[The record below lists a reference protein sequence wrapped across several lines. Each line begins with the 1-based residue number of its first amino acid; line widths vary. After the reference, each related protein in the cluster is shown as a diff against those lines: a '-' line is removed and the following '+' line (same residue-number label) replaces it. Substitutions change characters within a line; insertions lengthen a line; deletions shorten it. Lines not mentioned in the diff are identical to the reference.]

1 MSLRP
6 AALIPLTVGALLLAG
21 CGHPPDAD
29 PRLVDPVVDIAT
41 VRPDLSTTQTFSGVV
56 AARVQ
61 SDLGFRVSGKVIQR
75 LVDVGQRVHKGQPLM
90 RIDPIDL
97 NLAITNQKG
106 AVASAKAKWVQAQ
119 ADEARLGNLVAAGAI
134 SAMAYDQAVSA
145 LNSAKAQMD
154 AAQAQADVASNASQ
168 YAELKADVDGLVVN
182 TDAEPGQVVVAGQ
195 TVVQLAKDGAREAA
209 VELPET
215 IRPALDSVAQA
226 SLYGRDG
233 KTAPAH
239 LRELSQAANAL
250 TRTYS
255 ARFVLGNVLKD
266 APLGATVKVT
276 LQTRASD
283 EKTAFTIPLGALRNA
298 GDQYSVWRIDTASMT
313 VQDRAVQV
321 RSISV
326 ETATVT
332 GDLQPG
338 DTVVALG
345 AHLLHDHQKIRL
357 GNELAVTP

>member
-6 AALIPLTVGALLLAG
+6 SALMFLTVGALLLTG
-21 CGHPPDAD
+21 CGHPSEAD
-29 PRLVDPVVDIAT
+29 PRLVDPIVDTAT
-41 VRPDLSTTQTFSGVV
+41 VRPDSSTTQTFSGVV

-75 LVDVGQRVHKGQPLM
+75 LVDVGQRVQKGQPLM

-106 AVASAKAKWVQAQ
+106 AVASAKAKFVQAQ
-119 ADEARLGNLVAAGAI
+119 ADEARLRSLVAAGAI

-145 LNSAKAQMD
+145 LSSAKAQVE

-168 YAELKADVDGLVVN
+168 YAELKADVNGLVVN
-182 TDAEPGQVVVAGQ
+182 TAAEPGQVVSAGQ

-215 IRPALDSVAQA
+215 IRPGLESVARA
-226 SLYGRDG
+226 SLYGSTHQSASA
-233 KTAPAH
+233 K
-239 LRELSQAANAL
+239 LRELSQAANSV

-255 ARFVLGNVLKD
+255 ARYVLGDELKD
-266 APLGATVKVT
+266 APLGATVKI
-276 LQTRASD
+276 
-283 EKTAFTIPLGALRNA
+283 TIEADRSSEQSALSVPLGALRNA
-298 GDQYSVWRIDTASMT
+298 GDKYTVWVVDQASMT
-313 VQDRAVQV
+313 VQERAVQV
-321 RSISV
+321 RTV
-326 ETATVT
+326 GLETATVV
-332 GDLQPG
+332 GDLKTG

-345 AHLLHDHQKIRL
+345 AHLLHANQKVRL